1 MLAPLARLI
10 DRTSVPDDDAAAQQG
25 VCTGETPLAAACH
38 IPPGAASPR
47 NGCNGKWSQAAC
59 PRAEPPVEWNQ
70 RPREGPRGGRR
81 ALPLSL
87 ALSEESPRLRASAGA
102 WRGGATRSGRG
113 LDRSSGRLFAAA
125 AAVAENGMSVFE
137 RHHYG

>member
-25 VCTGETPLAAACH
+25 VCTGETPLAAACD

-81 ALPLSL
+81 ALPLSAR
-87 ALSEESPRLRASAGA
+87 ALRGVAEAAGVRGSVARRRDTVWAGA
-102 WRGGATRSGRG
+102 
-113 LDRSSGRLFAAA
+113 
-125 AAVAENGMSVFE
+125 
-137 RHHYG
+137 